1 MSQITNI
8 IDLQHK
14 LLEELKVTITQE
26 KSALIEQSADLLLS
40 LATAKAKLLDDLKAN
55 DVNLSTHPEK
65 SLLIS
70 DSALSAK
77 VNSAKKLLAECQQL
91 NIENT
96 SLIELNIASI
106 NRLSQALQI
115 SRNAS
120 SLTYNG
126 KGKTSTI
133 STLGNNLKA

>member
-8 IDLQHK
+8 IELQHK

-70 DSALSAK
+70 DSVLSAK
-77 VNSAKKLLAECQQL
+77 VNSAKELLAECQQL

-106 NRLSQALQI
+106 NRLSQALQV

>member
-8 IDLQHK
+8 IELQHK
-14 LLEELKVTITQE
+14 LLEELKVTITKE
-26 KSALIEQSADLLLS
+26 KSALVEQSADLLLS

-55 DVNLSTHPEK
+55 DELLASHSEK
-65 SLLIS
+65 SLLTS
-70 DSALSAK
+70 DIALSAR

-106 NRLSQALQI
+106 NRLSQALQV

>member
-1 MSQITNI
+1 MSQISNI
-8 IDLQHK
+8 IELQHK

-26 KSALIEQSADLLLS
+26 KSALVEQNADLLLS
-40 LATAKAKLLDDLKAN
+40 LATAKAKLLDDIKAN
-55 DVNLSTHPEK
+55 DVTLSTHPEK
-65 SLLIS
+65 SLLVS
-70 DSALSAK
+70 EPDLAARVDSAK
-77 VNSAKKLLAECQQL
+77 GLLAECQQL

-106 NRLSQALQI
+106 NRFSQALQA

-120 SLTYNG
+120 SLTYND